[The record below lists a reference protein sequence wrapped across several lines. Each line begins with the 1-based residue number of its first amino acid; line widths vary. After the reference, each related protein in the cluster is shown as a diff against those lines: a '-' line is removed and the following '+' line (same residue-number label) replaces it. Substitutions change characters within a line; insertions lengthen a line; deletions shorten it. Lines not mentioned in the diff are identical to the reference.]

1 MCFFFEVI
9 KFRCRTHLFL
19 HYISFRAHLYPKLL
33 QPWRRGGDTG
43 DSEWEWKGTK
53 ILIAKWSRTS
63 AKGVRADV
71 VTVSVTVCLRLEEHV
86 GLGELGSWGTLEC
99 KPVACACVVQLLPL
113 PLPHAEPQLVDW
125 LMRPQWRWWRAL
137 SPTGT
142 TSFRLESSCENYW
155 DTFPPAMGTRSKTRS
170 NPPQQFVPVC
180 GPSTAPLSGGHW
192 RLSCPRLRNKW
203 AS

>member
-1 MCFFFEVI
+1 MWLISHSIAVLYWISNWCFFFNEVI
-9 KFRCRTHLFL
+9 KVRCSTHWFL

-33 QPWRRGGDTG
+33 QPWRPGGDTG

-142 TSFRLESSCENYW
+142 TSFRLEFVWKLLRYISPSDGHTVENE
-155 DTFPPAMGTRSKTRS
+155 K
-170 NPPQQFVPVC
+170 
-180 GPSTAPLSGGHW
+180 
-192 RLSCPRLRNKW
+192 
-203 AS
+203 